1 VEQAFGLRFDFF
13 TASEGAV
20 LVAAGSLGETDVSL
34 NNMSK
39 YQQTIDEAL
48 EVLQSLKELEPV
60 VEVAAGWCVE
70 TLGTGHKLLL
80 CGNGGSAA
88 EAQHLAG
95 ELVGRYTVNRRA
107 LPAIALSADASV
119 LTCIANDFEFEQV
132 FSRQIAALGS
142 PGDLLVAFS
151 TSGNSPNVVAAL
163 EAAKSLGMRSIA
175 LLGSD
180 GGRARE
186 LAGCAVVVRHPKTAR
201 AQEGHQFLVHCLM
214 DRIEAAIAPE
224 SAA

>member
-1 VEQAFGLRFDFF
+1 
-13 TASEGAV
+13 
-20 LVAAGSLGETDVSL
+20 
-34 NNMSK
+34 MSK

-132 FSRQIAALGS
+132 FSRQIAAL
-142 PGDLLVAFS
+142 
-151 TSGNSPNVVAAL
+151 

>member
-1 VEQAFGLRFDFF
+1 MAPDH
-13 TASEGAV
+13 
-20 LVAAGSLGETDVSL
+20 
-34 NNMSK
+34 MSA
-39 YQQTIDEAL
+39 YRRTIDEAL
-48 EVLQSLKELEPV
+48 EVLRSMKELEPAV
-60 VEVAAGWCVE
+60 DVAAGWCVE
-70 TLGTGHKLLL
+70 ALGTGHKLLL

-95 ELVGRYTVNRRA
+95 ELMGRYTVNRRA
-107 LPAIALSADASV
+107 LPAIALAGDASV

-132 FSRQIAALGS
+132 FARQVAALGS
-142 PGDLLVAFS
+142 PGDVLVVFS
-151 TSGNSPNVVAAL
+151 TSGNSPDVLAAL

>member
-1 VEQAFGLRFDFF
+1 
-13 TASEGAV
+13 
-20 LVAAGSLGETDVSL
+20 
-34 NNMSK
+34 MSK

-107 LPAIALSADASV
+107 LPAIALSADA
-119 LTCIANDFEFEQV
+119 FEFEQV